1 MTDTTT
7 RIDPPATPRDTGGT
21 LTRGAL
27 MLLFLILT
35 SLARYVT
42 IVIALLQ
49 FGWLLVTGSPNVWLR
64 GFGASLAAWIAET
77 TRFLSAAS
85 DEKPF
90 PWKSWP
96 DAKPDA

>member
-7 RIDPPATPRDTGGT
+7 RLDPPAAPRDTSGT

-49 FGWLLVTGSPNVWLR
+49 FGWLLVTGAPNVWLR
-64 GFGASLAAWIAET
+64 GFGASLAVWIAET